1 MTAGEVLIALKE
13 LLNDERLSSDIPTLI
28 TEKLV
33 LDEMARDLVDLRH
46 KVDSALGEAMGQ
58 YKVEVPNYGLVERT
72 KLKSRAQWDKDALL
86 SAVRDSRVV
95 DKTTGE
101 VKDESPLDKILAVWN
116 LGVPRTTALKERN
129 IDPDEFCVLE
139 ERAGWNIRIY

>member
-58 YKVEVPNYGLVERT
+58 YKVEVPNYGLIERT
-72 KLKSRAQWDKDALL
+72 KLKSRSKWDKEALL

-95 DKTTGE
+95 NETTGE
-101 VKDESPLDKILAVWN
+101 I
-116 LGVPRTTALKERN
+116 
-129 IDPDEFCVLE
+129 
-139 ERAGWNIRIY
+139 